1 MTNVQYITDAAGQ
14 KTAVILPIEDYEE
27 MLEDLHFGEV
37 ARDESAEFVG
47 TPFVL
52 AFPHQIDV
60 IGLRSRMVLLR
71 HPVCED
77 RVSPQLLINPS

>member
-37 ARDESAEFVG
+37 ARKSKDEPKRDFTE
-47 TPFVL
+47 VL
-52 AFPHQIDV
+52 EEMRESGEIDV
-60 IGLRSRMVLLR
+60 
-71 HPVCED
+71 
-77 RVSPQLLINPS
+77 